1 MKEVRV
7 ELVLDADD
15 LEEILKTLKEIRDL
29 LSDIKENIGKKDEH

>member
-15 LEEILKTLKEIRDL
+15 LEEIFKTLKEIRDL

>member
-1 MKEVRV
+1 MKEVRI

-15 LEEILKTLKEIRDL
+15 LEEIFKTLKEIRDL